1 VQRAYQSMQVSGGI
15 RFLPL
20 FGKSGTGK
28 SSAAFELATHLPEA
42 RVVALS
48 RPAIESR
55 ARLEA
60 EIQSVRR
67 AMSPQQLLI
76 AVIDQYE
83 EAVAERGNVPTAFVE
98 TLALLDRGELRS
110 FPVIFLWLTTS
121 RDFQSRLVEAT
132 TRNRRILVSPDFE
145 LLGPGRE
152 TWPQIIEETFRFHNQ
167 DRDLADYEVLE
178 QDLCALAGS
187 NDSLGDAI
195 EAAGERLF
203 AYTRSLHDLST
214 YLVVML
220 WPVTDGLRIQR
231 IQQFTD
237 ARQGYKLEWNAW
249 YRALNA
255 DDQRQ
260 LPLPEFNRA
269 RLYFDMRV
277 VPIAAA
283 DLHPL
288 CRDLTNETDA
298 LHRTYLERFEKTHF
312 FSIVSGQWNPDVYS
326 PLRERESKRAE
337 EARTWYEGVTT
348 NPVGLGKRIARIL
361 TGLGQPAEHEQNV
374 ESPNGRVRADVLLRK
389 PNPQRTVIVELK
401 AYSAENTMPSTICGA
416 IQTTL
421 KRHAHFAG
429 FLQRHSW
436 QAVEKWE
443 L

>member
-1 VQRAYQSMQVSGGI
+1 
-15 RFLPL
+15 
-20 FGKSGTGK
+20 
-28 SSAAFELATHLPEA
+28 
-42 RVVALS
+42 
-48 RPAIESR
+48 
-55 ARLEA
+55 
-60 EIQSVRR
+60 
-67 AMSPQQLLI
+67 
-76 AVIDQYE
+76 
-83 EAVAERGNVPTAFVE
+83 
-98 TLALLDRGELRS
+98 
-110 FPVIFLWLTTS
+110 
-121 RDFQSRLVEAT
+121 
-132 TRNRRILVSPDFE
+132 
-145 LLGPGRE
+145 
-152 TWPQIIEETFRFHNQ
+152 
-167 DRDLADYEVLE
+167 
-178 QDLCALAGS
+178 
-187 NDSLGDAI
+187 
-195 EAAGERLF
+195 
-203 AYTRSLHDLST
+203 
-214 YLVVML
+214 ML

-429 FLQRHSW
+429 FLQR
-436 QAVEKWE
+436 Q
-443 L
+443 